1 MPLNRREL
9 LGLFRDP
16 SVLTRKRQGNA
27 AAPICSIVI
36 DPARCLA
43 WQETMCLIC
52 LEACAE
58 GAIRFQGLRD
68 PQVVKDACTLCSDC
82 LPVCPAAAFVAT
94 RETKRPVNQA
104 EEGTA

>member
-16 SVLTRKRQGNA
+16 SVLTRKRQADA
-27 AAPICSIVI
+27 AATICDIGI

-68 PQVVKDACTLCSDC
+68 PQVVNGACTLCGDC
-82 LPVCPAAAFVAT
+82 VPVCPATAFTVT
-94 RETKRPVNQA
+94 RESGRKTSNA
-104 EEGTA
+104 EGSRA